1 MTFLLALLLHIQAR
15 AGRIGRDKIVD
26 LLSDPNLNSVQQLGD
41 FFLLYLIAKNMDEVR
56 VDKNILMNISKIFPV
71 LTRWVC
77 GS

>member
-1 MTFLLALLLHIQAR
+1 MIINILFQAR

-26 LLSDPNLNSVQQLGD
+26 ILSDPNLNSVQQLGD

-56 VDKNILMNISKIFPV
+56 VDKKDIMCKLKIFAV
-71 LTRWVC
+71 FTRWAC